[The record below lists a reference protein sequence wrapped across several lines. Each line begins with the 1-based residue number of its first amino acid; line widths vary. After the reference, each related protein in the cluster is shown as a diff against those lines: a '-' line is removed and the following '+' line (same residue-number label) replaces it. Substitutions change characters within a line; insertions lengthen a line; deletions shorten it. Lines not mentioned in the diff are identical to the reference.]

1 MHGSHG
7 VARVLP
13 MKTLLAL
20 FIPLLSLNLY
30 GEDEPIPSFT
40 GLEGWGKKEG
50 VNIVVEDY
58 SNLQK
63 TYDVKAIKNQ
73 VELKLRLAGIK
84 IKEASPDCSLY
95 INMMPLIIGDRFLG
109 YHVIIKASRIM
120 RYKYDGKEFIVYGGN
135 TRHYGGGMG
144 INYRPIF
151 EKHLDQFLI
160 DYLKANPKPKEK
172 KSLIEP

>member
-1 MHGSHG
+1 
-7 VARVLP
+7 

-73 VELKLRLAGIK
+73 VELKLRLAGVK
-84 IKEASPDCSLY
+84 ISKKVSYNFINIEMQPNHVGGRVTGYYIRVSAARTMTFNYNGMLY
-95 INMMPLIIGDRFLG
+95 RVNGSSNNI
-109 YHVIIKASRIM
+109 
-120 RYKYDGKEFIVYGGN
+120 YGGVTN
-135 TRHYGGGMG
+135 P
-144 INYRPIF
+144 NYRP
-151 EKHLDQFLI
+151 ELDKYLDELLL
-160 DYLKANPKPKEK
+160 DYLKANPKK
-172 KSLIEP
+172 